1 MSETTY
7 TQRLA
12 QIKDELNIKSN
23 QITKVLTELVNKLQP
38 HIPPIE
44 VTDEHEIIIRC
55 WRDGSMSRCKWC
67 KWAITRQFDEFK
79 LVLRCNADYTGA
91 RDWEEEPAQVIE
103 KLKKEKRYKVI
114 HALARRLIEFLARA
128 VDEAEKQ
135 ASEIDETLTKLRVV
149 LVVISKGE

>member
-1 MSETTY
+1 MTHESY
-7 TQRLA
+7 IQKLN
-12 QIKDELNIKSN
+12 QIKEELNIKSN

-44 VTDEHEIIIRC
+44 VVDDIELIIKC
-55 WRDGSMSRCKWC
+55 WMDGSMSRCKWC
-67 KWAITRQFDEFK
+67 KWAITRQFDEFR

-114 HALARRLIEFLARA
+114 HALARRLIEFLDI
-128 VDEAEKQ
+128 VIDSAEKQ
-135 ASEIDETLTKLRVV
+135 ASEIDETLTKLK
-149 LVVISKGE
+149 VVINVLNKR